1 MGNKPK
7 YNVEGK
13 TKSELKWD
21 DLVTLYKDTNGSLQ
35 GAINALHETGIAFK
49 DIIDGYKDVAK
60 LHIGCA
66 NTFADLTK
74 ELNGILNLHSKVM
87 KNEET
92 GKDEYRPFT
101 GKVSDTNEKQQEA
114 YLYIVMAYGGIN
126 DKIVSVT
133 ENITVTLLGRI
144 KEVTSE
150 LEAKVNAKEKGTKD
164 GE

>member
-1 MGNKPK
+1 
-7 YNVEGK
+7 
-13 TKSELKWD
+13 
-21 DLVTLYKDTNGSLQ
+21 
-35 GAINALHETGIAFK
+35 
-49 DIIDGYKDVAK
+49 
-60 LHIGCA
+60 
-66 NTFADLTK
+66 
-74 ELNGILNLHSKVM
+74 M